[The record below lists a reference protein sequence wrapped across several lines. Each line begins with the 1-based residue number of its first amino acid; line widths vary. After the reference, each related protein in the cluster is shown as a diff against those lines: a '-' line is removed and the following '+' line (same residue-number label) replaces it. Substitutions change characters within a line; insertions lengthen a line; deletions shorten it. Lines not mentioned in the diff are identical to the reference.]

1 MNNEHI
7 IKELINNIS
16 KAETIEFPFPH
27 KFIENIFPKDFYEEL
42 LSFLPPKNTY
52 LPIKATGRVNN
63 VNYSNERYTFELT
76 QDDYL
81 SKLDLKN
88 RNFFYNLRNIL
99 FSPLLFNSVASSFKK
114 TIDNHL
120 LNLSE
125 EEKKTISFP
134 NLQFYFKSAL
144 IKDYTKYSLGAHT
157 DSFHKFITFLF
168 YIPSNKS
175 LIKNGTALYEPIN
188 EIKSESHFT
197 LESTKKLFNKIKTCP
212 FIPNSLLIFP
222 RTNNSFHGVEEVNI
236 EQKERNLLLLNYYLK
251 KIS

>member
-1 MNNEHI
+1 MNNENI

-16 KAETIEFPFPH
+16 ESKIIESPFPH
-27 KFIENIFPKDFYEEL
+27 KFIKNIFPEDLYEEL
-42 LSFLPPKNTY
+42 LNHLPPKNTY
-52 LPIKATGRVNN
+52 LPIKTTGRVNN
-63 VNYSNERYTFELT
+63 INYSNERYAFELT
-76 QDDYL
+76 NDDYL
-81 SKLDLKN
+81 LKLDLKN

-99 FSPLLFNSVASSFKK
+99 FSPLLFNSITSSFKK
-114 TIDNHL
+114 TIDTHL

-125 EEKKTISFP
+125 EEKKAINFP
-134 NLQFYFKSAL
+134 DLKFYFKSAL

-175 LIKNGTALYEPIN
+175 LIKNGTTLYEPIN
-188 EIKSESHFT
+188 EIKSENHFT
-197 LESTKKLFNKIKTCP
+197 LKNTKKLFNKIKTCP